1 MSKTN
6 EFCHKEDGNSWSWG
20 LRIASSFLRDNKNV
34 NKGNE
39 CSLPRLLKQPPRKM
53 INHCL
58 KELKLGQSGFAFSH
72 DGWLQKWIQL
82 LSYFVQSLIL
92 FQLVF
97 LDLLP
102 NAAFSLS
109 LSQSLWLSRSLWLSL
124 FLSVSL
130 SLSHPPIF
138 CHCLSGSLSKFAKN
152 NFEKW
157 AFKKVSFSSSSRSDK
172 EPEQIQKNLPK

>member
-1 MSKTN
+1 MLKV
-6 EFCHKEDGNSWSWG
+6 
-20 LRIASSFLRDNKNV
+20 ASSFLRDNKNV

-72 DGWLQKWIQL
+72 DGWQQKWIQL

-109 LSQSLWLSRSLWLSL
+109 RSLWLSL
-124 FLSVSL
+124 FLAVSL

-157 AFKKVSFSSSSRSDK
+157 DFKKVSFSSSSRSDK